1 MLHTV
6 NKSPFQN
13 NALTDCSR
21 YVQAGDVV
29 LLLEDGVF
37 AAQAGTTQ
45 SALLEK
51 MMEQVTI
58 YALSAD
64 LKARAIKALVAGVQV
79 TDYAGFVELVEQ
91 HKIHSWL

>member
-13 NALTDCSR
+13 NSLSDCSR

-37 AAQAGTTQ
+37 AAQAGTSQT
-45 SALLEK
+45 ALLEK
-51 MMEQVTI
+51 MMEQVTV
-58 YALSAD
+58 YALRAD
-64 LKARAIKALVAGVQV
+64 LKARAIRELVAGVQI
-79 TDYAGFVELVEQ
+79 TDYAGFVELIEQ
-91 HKIHSWL
+91 HKVHSWL

>member
-13 NALTDCSR
+13 TTLSDCCR
-21 YVQAGDVV
+21 YVQSGDVL

-37 AAQAGTTQ
+37 AAQAGTSQ
-45 SALLEK
+45 SALLEEV
-51 MMEQVTI
+51 MQQVTV

-64 LKARAIKALVAGVQV
+64 LKARAIKELVAGVKV
-79 TDYAGFVELVEQ
+79 TDYAGFVELIEQ
-91 HKIHSWL
+91 HKVHSWL